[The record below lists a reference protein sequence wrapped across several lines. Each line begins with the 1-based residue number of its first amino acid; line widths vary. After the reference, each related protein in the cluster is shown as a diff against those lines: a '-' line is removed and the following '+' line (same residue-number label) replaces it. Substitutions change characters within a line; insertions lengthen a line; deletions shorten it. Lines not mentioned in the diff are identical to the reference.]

1 MISILNDVIGPVM
14 RGPSSSHSAAGLRIG
29 RIARD
34 LMNKNIEKV
43 LIEYDPNGAL
53 KTTHASQGTDMG
65 LYSGLLGFDT
75 KDKELTEY
83 QRLIKE
89 SGIEISVEYNSLD
102 IKHPSTY
109 KLTLNN
115 ATEQHEL
122 IAISTGGGML
132 EVLSIDN
139 ENFLFIGDCYI
150 TLIFKKENTD
160 SEKLLTIIE
169 NSGFQVKDQ
178 NSKFI
183 SIASFNKADDSFLNS
198 LNVIEEVDSIR
209 IIEPVLP
216 ILSAKDI
223 TLPFCSASEM
233 IEYNSDKNLQLWQL
247 ALRYESI
254 RGNISEEKVFEM
266 MENIVDILSNSIEE
280 GKKGTKYQDR
290 ILHDQSVNFS
300 KMESAGNLLGNG
312 LHNQIIHYVSVLMEV
327 KSSMGVIVA
336 APTAGACGVLPGAV
350 FATSHYHVLPKGD
363 IVKAML
369 TAGLI
374 GVFVAEKSTFSAE
387 VAGCMAECGVGSGMT
402 AAALCQLG
410 GGNVE
415 QCLGASSFALQNTMG
430 MVCDPI
436 ASRVE
441 APCIGKNIMTALNAL
456 ACANMALASYNHL
469 IPLDEV
475 IEAFD
480 KVGRSLPREVR
491 CTALGGLSVSPTAMR
506 IDKEIN

>member
-34 LMNKNIEKV
+34 LMNKILEKI

-53 KTTHASQGTDMG
+53 KTTHKSQGTDMG
-65 LYSGLLGFDT
+65 LYSGFLGFDT
-75 KDKELTEY
+75 KDEELIAY
-83 QRLIKE
+83 QRYIKE
-89 SGIEISVEYNSLD
+89 SGISISVEYNPLE
-102 IKHPSTY
+102 IKHPNTY
-109 KLTLNN
+109 KLTLKNDS
-115 ATEQHEL
+115 EQHQL

-139 ENFLFIGDCYI
+139 ERTSFVGDSFITLLFIKANADC
-150 TLIFKKENTD
+150 
-160 SEKLLTIIE
+160 SKLTSYIE
-169 NSGFQVKDQ
+169 NAGIEIKDK

-183 SIASFNKADDSFLNS
+183 SIASFEKAHDSFLNR
-198 LNVIEEVDSIR
+198 IKAFAEVDYIR

-216 ILSAKDI
+216 ILSTKNI
-223 TLPFCSASEM
+223 TLPFHSATEM
-233 IEYNSDKNLQLWQL
+233 LAYNSDKNLQLWQL
-247 ALRYESI
+247 ALQYESN
-254 RGNISEEKVFEM
+254 RGNITEDKVFEM
-266 MENIVDILSNSIEE
+266 MENIVEILSNSIEK
-280 GKKGTKYQDR
+280 GKKGTKYDDR
-290 ILHDQSVNFS
+290 ILPDQSVNFA
-300 KMESAGNLLGNG
+300 KMETNNNLLGSG
-312 LHNQIIHYVSVLMEV
+312 LHNQIIRYVSVLMEV

-336 APTAGACGVLPGAV
+336 APTAGSCGVMPGAV
-350 FATSHYHVLPKGD
+350 FATAHYMSVHKHE

-387 VAGCMAECGVGSGMT
+387 VAGCMAECGVGSGMA

-410 GGNVE
+410 GGTVE
-415 QCLGASSFALQNTMG
+415 QCLGAASFALQNTMG
-430 MVCDPI
+430 MVCEPI

-441 APCIGKNIMTALNAL
+441 APCIGKNVMTALNAL
-456 ACANMALASYNHL
+456 ACANMALAAYNHL

-480 KVGRSLPREVR
+480 KVGRSLPRELR
-491 CTALGGLSVSPTAMR
+491 CTALGGLSVSPAAKR
-506 IDKEIN
+506 IEKEIN